1 MDYLKITFC
10 ICTYITFGVLT
21 DIVVVAPFIKE
32 HNETKANKIPLP
44 LIIIILF
51 ATIFTYPLFVITDL
65 VKLIINGLKNYFN
78 LD

>member
-51 ATIFTYPLFVITDL
+51 IILFIYPLLVIIDL
-65 VKLIINGLKNYFN
+65 VKLITNNLKKYFN